1 MAKQLAALVDEIPEL
16 EKRFSTMAGGIRTI
30 FQDDQFNEWRAN
42 VLLLLPNLPDQEYAR
57 SIKYLLDSMNGHN
70 DVATFSRV
78 SGMLKAI
85 NEDSPMEQIFKLKK
99 GIRVSTVFFDYT
111 LTKQIGEG
119 GNGTVWEAKKDDGE
133 AVAIKLLKRDSK
145 RKNKRFKNETIFC
158 FKYSHKN
165 IVPVTDYGIAGE
177 YSFYVMPLYAETLR
191 KRIDQGIDGNAA
203 INIFIGIMSGL
214 QFAHSNK
221 VVHRDIKPE
230 NILFLKN
237 SNDPVIADFG
247 IAHFSEEQLA
257 TVIET
262 KSSERMGNFQYAA
275 PEQRKTGV
283 EVGPTADLYAAALI
297 LNEMFTKEVPFAA
310 NYKKIG
316 DVAPDY
322 AYLNGIVESLYVQ
335 DPGKRLQSAEQV
347 LRDLKISAE
356 AFAQRQQ
363 KEALE
368 MAVIEASPVPHYSV
382 TVKSIKFSQGS
393 LVFEL
398 DNDLPSN
405 WQNYLTGG
413 HHTISYYPGYSPRE
427 LKTTNTRMLKM
438 PLDGIDNP
446 DQIKAIAGM
455 VKTWVGYISID
466 HLRSMEANAEAQ
478 RRKKE
483 DERKREIDR
492 LNREMKINN
501 ILADI

>member
-16 EKRFSTMAGGIRTI
+16 EKRFSTMAGGIRII
-30 FQDDQFNEWRAN
+30 FQDDQFNEWLAN
-42 VLLLLPNLPDQEYAR
+42 VLLLLPKLPDQEYAR
-57 SIKYLLDSMNGHN
+57 SIKSLLDSMNGHN

-99 GIRVSTVFFDYT
+99 GIRVSTVFSDYT
-111 LTKQIGEG
+111 LTEQIGEG
-119 GNGTVWEAKKDDGE
+119 GNGTVWKAKKDDGE

-158 FKYSHKN
+158 FKYTHKN

-191 KRIDQGIDGNAA
+191 KRIDQGIDGTAA

-257 TVIET
+257 TAIET

-275 PEQRKTGV
+275 PEQRKRGV

-322 AYLNGIVESLYVQ
+322 AYLNGIVESLYLQ
-335 DPGKRLQSAEQV
+335 DPRKRLQSAEQV
-347 LRDLKISAE
+347 LQDLKIRAE
-356 AFAQRQQ
+356 AFIQKKE

-368 MAVIEASPVPHYSV
+368 KAVVTASPVPQY
-382 TVKSIKFSQGS
+382 TVAVKNVKFSKD
-393 LVFEL
+393 LLEFEL
-398 DNDLPSN
+398 DNKLPGN
-405 WQNYLTGG
+405 WKDYLEHC
-413 HHTISYYPGYSPRE
+413 HHTMSFLLGYSYRE
-427 LKTTNTRMLKM
+427 LYASDYQTLVM
-438 PLDGIDNP
+438 PIHRGESSDTIK
-446 DQIKAIAGM
+446 QIAQY

-466 HLRSMEANAEAQ
+466 HLRALETAAEADRT
-478 RRKKE
+478 RREK
-483 DERKREIDR
+483 ERKDTISR
-492 LNREMKINN
+492 LEREMEINKL
-501 ILADI
+501 LAGI